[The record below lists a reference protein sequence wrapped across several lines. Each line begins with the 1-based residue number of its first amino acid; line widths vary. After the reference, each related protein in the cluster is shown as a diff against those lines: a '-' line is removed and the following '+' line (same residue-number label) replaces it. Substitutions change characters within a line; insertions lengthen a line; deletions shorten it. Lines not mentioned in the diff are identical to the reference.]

1 MNLEKNKKNYLIMKN
16 SFLFILFTCIAVSLT
31 HSQDTPAYADQSK
44 DIYSL
49 VDSYALARET
59 KDTLLLERILAS
71 EVDQLVS
78 SGNWRNGKEESM
90 KGMLR
95 SSASNP
101 GSRTLKIEK
110 LRFLNS
116 ESAIADARYEIQNAD
131 GTIRKMWS
139 SFIVV
144 YEEDR
149 WKISAIRN
157 MLPARP

>member
-1 MNLEKNKKNYLIMKN
+1 MKN